1 MRGEERR
8 NFFNKM
14 LLEIHEYFC
23 NLNFNKI
30 MASGIFAVLDDIA
43 MLMDDVAL
51 ASKVA
56 TKKTAGILGDDL
68 AVNAEK
74 ATGFVSSREL
84 PVLWAITKGSFINKL
99 IIVPLAFILNV
110 IYPPAIIFALLV
122 GGVYLAFEGVEKIL
136 HWIFHR
142 NEHTHSVEEPH
153 PEDSEAEEKTKVKS
167 AISTDF
173 ILSVEIVIIAL
184 GTVLDKPLVT
194 QIITVSVVALIATVG
209 VYGLVAMIV
218 RMDDIGYKLIGSD
231 EKKGVS
237 PKLGQFLVNLLPKVI
252 RFLSVVG
259 TIALILVAGGIFEHN
274 IEYLHKL
281 LPQVPTII
289 KEIVFGIVVGL
300 IAVGVVTI
308 IKKIISSFNK
318 SAKSNDDQSHS

>member
-1 MRGEERR
+1 
-8 NFFNKM
+8 
-14 LLEIHEYFC
+14 
-23 NLNFNKI
+23 